1 MTGSKQG
8 GDHGDGHGRG
18 RGYNRG
24 DHGDGHIFR
33 RFDSEMAHLHAL
45 VVRMA
50 ELAVSQLRAAVGT
63 LERRDVAAARR
74 VVEND
79 KKLNDLDV
87 EADDEIVRIIALR
100 QPMAGDLRE
109 IIAVSKIVAELERAG
124 DEARKIAGLTI
135 RFYADSGDSG
145 GSGGSG
151 DVGSGNAGDDAG
163 GGNGAGDA
171 SGGSG
176 ADGVRDGSAPAA
188 GRGKPPP
195 ADAILRDI
203 YALAAQVESMLSAVI
218 AAFGGPRDLNLDE
231 ALEVLGKGLKLD
243 DQLQSILRRLT
254 DLVVEDPGHAA
265 HFVDIVLG
273 IRALERFGGHAKNIA
288 GHLVFIKHG
297 IDVRH
302 EGVASILRQLKQQSV
317 AGA

>member
-1 MTGSKQG
+1 MT
-8 GDHGDGHGRG
+8 
-18 RGYNRG
+18 
-24 DHGDGHIFR
+24 HGDGHIFR

-50 ELAVSQLRAAVGT
+50 RLAVSQLRDAVAT
-63 LERRDVAAARR
+63 LEQQDADKARR
-74 VVEND
+74 VIEND
-79 KKLNDLDV
+79 RKLNDLDV

-135 RFYADSGDSG
+135 RFYA
-145 GSGGSG
+145 
-151 DVGSGNAGDDAG
+151 AGANHG
-163 GGNGAGDA
+163 KTP
-171 SGGSG
+171 
-176 ADGVRDGSAPAA
+176 PAA
-188 GRGKPPP
+188 
-195 ADAILRDI
+195 DILRDI
-203 YALAAQVESMLSAVI
+203 HALAEYVEGMLSAVI
-218 AAFGGPRDLNLDE
+218 TAFGGPGDLDLDE

-254 DLVVEDPGHAA
+254 TFVIEDSRNVG

-302 EGVASILRQLKQQSV
+302 QGMENILQQIKKKNTE
-317 AGA
+317 

>member
-1 MTGSKQG
+1 MT
-8 GDHGDGHGRG
+8 
-18 RGYNRG
+18 
-24 DHGDGHIFR
+24 HGDGHIFR

-50 ELAVSQLRAAVGT
+50 ELAVSQLRDAVGT
-63 LERRDVAAARR
+63 LAQQDVEKARR

-87 EADDEIVRIIALR
+87 EVDDEIVRIIALR

-109 IIAVSKIVAELERAG
+109 IIAVSKIVADLERAG

-135 RFYADSGDSG
+135 RFYADSG
-145 GSGGSG
+145 
-151 DVGSGNAGDDAG
+151 AGDGGDG
-163 GGNGAGDA
+163 GGDGAGD
-171 SGGSG
+171 GG
-176 ADGVRDGSAPAA
+176 DGTVAPPDA
-188 GRGKPPP
+188 
-195 ADAILRDI
+195 AILRDI
-203 YALAAQVESMLSAVI
+203 HALAAHVDGMLTAVI
-218 AAFGGPRDLNLDE
+218 AAFDAPGDLDLDG
-231 ALEVLGKGLKLD
+231 ALEVLGKGAKLD
-243 DQLQSILRRLT
+243 QQLQSILRRLT
-254 DLVVEDPGHAA
+254 GLVVADSRHVG

-302 EGVASILRQLKQQSV
+302 EGVESILRQLQTRNTSES
-317 AGA
+317 

>member
-1 MTGSKQG
+1 
-8 GDHGDGHGRG
+8 
-18 RGYNRG
+18 
-24 DHGDGHIFR
+24 
-33 RFDSEMAHLHAL
+33 MAHLHAL

-135 RFYADSGDSG
+135 RFYAASGDAGDSG
-145 GSGGSG
+145 G
-151 DVGSGNAGDDAG
+151 
-163 GGNGAGDA
+163 
-171 SGGSG
+171 
-176 ADGVRDGSAPAA
+176 
-188 GRGKPPP
+188 GKTTP

-218 AAFGGPRDLNLDE
+218 AAFGGPRDLNLAE

-254 DLVVEDPGHAA
+254 GLVVEDPGHAA

-302 EGVASILRQLKQQSV
+302 EGVASILRQLKQQSG